1 MDQQGFELAHHT
13 VSGRELTFHYHF
25 IYYVLCYTFK
35 PKKRTCCSFCQLPCL
50 GLCPYSKTP
59 NCDQLLLFSKDDG
72 CGRRRDTEES
82 LPLLQ
87 VGFRHFVGIRF
98 SPCNSYSSRH
108 ICVYVYIYD
117 FRKIVQIWVELDFVS
132 QHCMVSCT
140 LRQCQKL

>member
-1 MDQQGFELAHHT
+1 MYQAGLRFGSPYS
-13 VSGRELTFHYHF
+13 VGRELTFHYHF

-72 CGRRRDTEES
+72 CRRRGDTEES

-87 VGFRHFVGIRF
+87 VGFWHF
-98 SPCNSYSSRH
+98 SRVIFYRVILYLICIYIH
-108 ICVYVYIYD
+108 IYINVHLNFTSNLYRNTAQ
-117 FRKIVQIWVELDFVS
+117 FHIP
-132 QHCMVSCT
+132 
-140 LRQCQKL
+140 

>member
-1 MDQQGFELAHHT
+1 MKQGFKLAPLT

-35 PKKRTCCSFCQLPCL
+35 PKKRTCCSFWYLPCL

-72 CGRRRDTEES
+72 CRRRRDTEES

-87 VGFRHFVGIRF
+87 VGFWYFSGIRF
-98 SPCNSYSSRH
+98 SQCNSFSNVLKHINIYRITISYYS
-108 ICVYVYIYD
+108 YYP
-117 FRKIVQIWVELDFVS
+117 FVS
-132 QHCMVSCT
+132 QNYTVSCT
-140 LRQCQKL
+140 LRLC